1 MNIVKRIFGAL
12 FALIGLGC
20 IGIAVMLFGDGNKHD
35 ALGWG
40 GGGGAALFFAL
51 ILVATSF
58 GKKTPP
64 AQQMQ
69 RPYPQQGYPQQ
80 PPYPPQ
86 YPPR

>member
-58 GKKTPP
+58 GRKTLPP
-64 AQQMQ
+64 QQMQ
-69 RPYPQQGYPQQ
+69 RPMYPQQ